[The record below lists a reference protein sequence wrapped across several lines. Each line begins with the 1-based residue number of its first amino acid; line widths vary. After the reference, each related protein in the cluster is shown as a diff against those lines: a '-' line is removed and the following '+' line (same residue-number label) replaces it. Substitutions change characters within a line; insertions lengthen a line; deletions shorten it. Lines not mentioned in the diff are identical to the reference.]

1 MAMNLFEKIFNY
13 QIMSRL
19 EESGTFAV
27 TSHERSWL
35 KAMLDH
41 PAAAAAFTPE
51 TMAKLASVLQAEADI
66 DIAEHVAEK
75 AASVERQVYHPLLRP
90 LRRIIAER
98 QGIRI
103 SYRLKHGGMQPAQS
117 GFPYKLEYSMVKREW
132 YLLWHHP
139 RRHMFMS
146 TRLRNITDVRAEPI
160 SAPRAEELLIKIAAI
175 LDSRKEHAVIEVM
188 RMYNRELSRIMYAFS
203 CFEKEV
209 EYLDDTDTYLIRLA
223 FMGDECEYILSK
235 IRFLGKRVR
244 VIEGEKLQR
253 RMRESADKAL
263 ARYRIGDELESQQ
276 SHRKEEQRV

>member
-1 MAMNLFEKIFNY
+1 MTMNLFEKIFNY

-19 EESGTFAV
+19 EESGAFAV

-35 KAMLDH
+35 RAMLDH
-41 PAAAAAFTPE
+41 PAAAEAFTPE
-51 TMAKLASVLQAEADI
+51 TMTKLAAVLQAEADI
-66 DIAEHVAEK
+66 DIAEHVMEK

-98 QGIRI
+98 QGSRI
-103 SYRLKHGGMQPAQS
+103 SYRLKHGGMQHEQS

-132 YLLWHHP
+132 YLLWYHP

-146 TRLRNITDVRAEPI
+146 TRLRNIADVQQEQVPPA
-160 SAPRAEELLIKIAAI
+160 RAEELLSKIAAI
-175 LDSRKEHAVIEVM
+175 IDSRKEHAVIEVI
-188 RMYNRELSRIMYAFS
+188 RIYNRELSRIMYAFS

-209 EYLDDTDTYLIRLA
+209 EYFDDTDTYRIRLT

-244 VIEGEKLQR
+244 IIEGEKLQR
-253 RMRESADKAL
+253 RMRESAAKAL
-263 ARYRIGDELESQQ
+263 ARYGIGEEHEQL
-276 SHRKEEQRV
+276 HGEEQRV